1 LHSKQLLS
9 HYLSFISQKKRE
21 NLSCDQFYSIPRIV
35 VRAAP
40 TRDLRRKTPNRA
52 NFEMI
57 DVTDLQLQVLEVLAN
72 AMKKRLEDPSFNSRS
87 HLCPKRQDVVTNF
100 LEVTS
105 LLTPAIHECA
115 RELLALSPKSD
126 GVSRL
131 CHRALV
137 NDYSTEK
144 VFSSKIIRLPTM
156 VPHRDPVGDADVSIV
171 IGLSERST
179 YSGALLYVSNK
190 PDGSF
195 EYIDQDA
202 DKVRLRSATGVDV
215 HRGRAVILYNHPC
228 HFVSYLQNGRRSSLV
243 LHMRPDLQ

>member
-1 LHSKQLLS
+1 MLK
-9 HYLSFISQKKRE
+9 
-21 NLSCDQFYSIPRIV
+21 
-35 VRAAP
+35 
-40 TRDLRRKTPNRA
+40 
-52 NFEMI
+52 
-57 DVTDLQLQVLEVLAN
+57 VLAN
-72 AMKKRLEDPSFNSRS
+72 AMNRRLEDPSFSSRS
-87 HLCPKRQDVVTNF
+87 HLCPKRQHVVTNF

-105 LLTPAIHECA
+105 LLTPAIHDCA

-126 GVSRL
+126 GMPRL
-131 CHRALV
+131 CHRALA

-156 VPHRDPVGDADVSIV
+156 IPHRDPVGDADVSIV

-195 EYIDQDA
+195 EYIDQD
-202 DKVRLRSATGVDV
+202 DEQVRLRSATGVDV
-215 HRGRAVILYNHPC
+215 HRGRAVILYNHPW
-228 HFVSYLQNGRRSSLV
+228 HFVSYLQSGRRSSLV